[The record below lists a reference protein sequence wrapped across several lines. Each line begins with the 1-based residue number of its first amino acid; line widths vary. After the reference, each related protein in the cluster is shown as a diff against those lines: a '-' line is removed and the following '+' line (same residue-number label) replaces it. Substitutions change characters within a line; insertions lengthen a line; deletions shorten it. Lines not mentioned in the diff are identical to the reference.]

1 MTTTSTPTSTE
12 PRQIV
17 LAWPRPITLAAVA
30 IGVIPFAIHAWMAFN
45 GYFGHDDFVILHR
58 AAAHGPFDLDYLFQ
72 DYSGHL
78 APGMFLLAWF
88 ITAAAPLSHVFAVL
102 PLLVMLAVASVLFWR
117 VLTRCFGSRW
127 TLLVPFAVYAF
138 SPLILYPTLWW
149 AYGVQLFPLLLTM
162 FGAINAHLTYLRTR
176 EVKQVVFTV
185 LWTVAGLAF
194 YEKAALIVAV
204 LFGITVLLGEKA
216 PWRVWLAHGAVVAGF
231 AVLFVALTTSRVKD
245 DLPSADFIAQFVGNA
260 VLNTFLPG
268 LFGGPWTGPAPGATI
283 STSPLWLRLAV
294 AALAVLVVVGALLK
308 APRRAGVAWLM
319 LAGYLSVDL
328 LLVIVTRLPEIGPL
342 IGNDPRYI
350 ADAVPIAALCTTFA
364 YLRPGEHSGGLRRP
378 VALGL
383 VVLLGISSTFSFLWL
398 APGLRFAESERY
410 VSTARAALAANPSIA
425 LYDTNVPDA
434 VMSVWLIED
443 GKASRVVGLLPQR
456 PKFDRPAEEMFL
468 LDDNGS
474 PRRITGVKDPV
485 VGRKG
490 PVADCGYPVG
500 GQVVTIPLSSRVEGR
515 RLLRMEYY
523 TSSAGPVRLALGT
536 AVQEVNF
543 AEGLHVLYVVVNGG
557 SDRLEVNRGTAVDPM
572 CVVDVRIG
580 SPAT

>member
-1 MTTTSTPTSTE
+1 MTTTTTTTTE
-12 PRQIV
+12 PRQVV

-88 ITAAAPLSHVFAVL
+88 ITAVAPLSHVFAVI
-102 PLLVMLAVASVLFWR
+102 PLLMMLAVASVLFWR

-127 TLLVPFAVYAF
+127 TLLLPFAVYAF

-176 EVKQVVFTV
+176 AAKQVVITL

-194 YEKAALIVAV
+194 YEKAALFIAV

-231 AVLFVALTTSRVKD
+231 AVLFVALTTSRVKN
-245 DLPSADFIAQFVGNA
+245 DLPSADFIAEFVGNA

-294 AALAVLVVVGALLK
+294 AAVAVLVLVGALLK
-308 APRRAGVAWLM
+308 APRRAGAAWLM
-319 LAGYLSVDL
+319 LAGYLAVDL

-350 ADAVPIAALCTTFA
+350 ADAVPIAALCATFA

-378 VALGL
+378 VVLGL
-383 VVLLGISSTFSFLWL
+383 VTLLGISATFSFLWL
-398 APGLRFAESERY
+398 APGLRFAKSEQY

-425 LYDTNVPDA
+425 LYDTSVPDA
-434 VMSVWLIED
+434 IMSVWLIED
-443 GKASRVVGLLPQR
+443 GKASRVIGLLPQR
-456 PKFDRPAEEMFL
+456 PKFDQPAEEMFL

-474 PRRITGVKDPV
+474 PQKITGVKDPI

-536 AVQEVNF
+536 VAQEVNF

>member
-1 MTTTSTPTSTE
+1 VTTTTTTE

-88 ITAAAPLSHVFAVL
+88 ITAVAPLSHVFAVL
-102 PLLVMLAVASVLFWR
+102 PLLMMLAVASVLFWR

-127 TLLVPFAVYAF
+127 TLLLPFAVYAF

-176 EVKQVVFTV
+176 ATKQVVITL

-194 YEKAALIVAV
+194 YEKAALFIAV
-204 LFGITVLLGEKA
+204 LFGLTLLLGERV
-216 PWRVWLAHGAVVAGF
+216 PWRVWLAHGVPLVAF
-231 AVLFVALTTSRVKD
+231 AVLFLSLTTSRVKN
-245 DLPSADFIAQFVGNA
+245 DLPSAYSIVEFVGLA
-260 VLNTFLPG
+260 VVNTFLPG

-283 STSPLWLRLAV
+283 STSPLWLRLTVAAV
-294 AALAVLVVVGALLK
+294 AVVVLVGGLLK
-308 APRRAGVAWLM
+308 APRRAGAAWLM
-319 LAGYLSVDL
+319 LAGYFAVDL
-328 LLVIVTRLPEIGPL
+328 GLVIVTRLPEIGPL

-350 ADAVPIAALCTTFA
+350 ADAVPIAVLCATFA
-364 YLRPGEHSGGLRRP
+364 FLEPGERTGGLKRP
-378 VALGL
+378 VVLGL
-383 VVLLGISSTFSFLWL
+383 VTLLGISATFSFLWL
-398 APGLRFAESERY
+398 APGLRFAKSEQY
-410 VSTARAALAANPSIA
+410 VSTARAALTANPSIV
-425 LYDTNVPDA
+425 LYDTHVPSEVISEWFVYD
-434 VMSVWLIED
+434 SL
-443 GKASRVVGLLPQR
+443 ASRVVGLLPQR
-456 PKFDRPAEEMFL
+456 PKFDQPAEEMFL

-474 PRRITGVKDPV
+474 PHRITGVKDPV

-536 AVQEVNF
+536 VAQEVNF
-543 AEGLHVLYVVVNGG
+543 VEGLHVLYVVVVNSG
-557 SDRLEVNRGTAVDPM
+557 SDRLEINRGTEVDPI

-580 SPAT
+580 SPTT